1 MIRKANMAD
10 LDRIEE
16 IYNEIHTEIEEG
28 RARIGWTRG
37 IYPARDIAEDS
48 TRRRE
53 MFVMEKGGEIVASG
67 RINQYQG
74 PEYDN
79 AVWSFD
85 ADADSVMVLH
95 TLTVSPGCYGK
106 GYGTEFVAFYED
118 YARKCGCAA
127 LRIDTNAINL
137 PARALYKKLG
147 YAEAC
152 IVHTSFNGIDGVN
165 LVCLDKRIIGV
176 TD

>member
-10 LDRIEE
+10 LNRIEE
-16 IYNEIHTEIEEG
+16 IYNEIHTEIEQG
-28 RARIGWTRG
+28 RAQIGWTRG
-37 IYPARDIAEDS
+37 IYPTRSDAEES
-48 TRRRE
+48 IRRRE
-53 MFVMEKGGEIVASG
+53 MFVLEENGEIVASG

-85 ADADSVMVLH
+85 AEPDSVMVLH
-95 TLTVSPGCYGK
+95 TLTVSPKHSGRGF
-106 GYGTEFVAFYED
+106 GRQFVAFYENH
-118 YARKCGCAA
+118 ARECGCTA

-152 IVHTSFNGIDGVN
+152 IVHTDFNGLNGIN
-165 LVCLDKRIIGV
+165 LVCLDKKL
-176 TD
+176 

>member
-10 LDRIEE
+10 LNRIEE

-28 RARIGWTRG
+28 RAQIGWTRG
-37 IYPARDIAEDS
+37 IYPVRDIAEDS
-48 TRRRE
+48 IRRRE
-53 MFVMEKGGEIVASG
+53 MFVMEKDGMIVASG

-85 ADADSVMVLH
+85 VDPDSVMVLH
-95 TLTVSPGCYGK
+95 TLTVSPKHYGK
-106 GYGTEFVAFYED
+106 GYGREFAAFYEN
-118 YARKCGCAA
+118 YARKCGCTA

-137 PARALYKKLG
+137 PARSLYKKLG
-147 YAEAC
+147 YTEAC
-152 IVHTSFNGIDGVN
+152 IVYTSFNGIDGVN
-165 LVCLDKRIIGV
+165 LVCLDKKL
-176 TD
+176 

>member
-1 MIRKANMAD
+1 MIRKATLCD

-28 RARIGWTRG
+28 RAQIGWTRG
-37 IYPARDIAEDS
+37 VYPARDIAEDS
-48 TRRRE
+48 IRRRE
-53 MFVMEKGGEIVASG
+53 MFVMEKDGMIVASG

-85 ADADSVMVLH
+85 ADPDSVMVLH
-95 TLTVSPGCYGK
+95 TLTVSPICKGK

-118 YARKCGCAA
+118 FARKSSCTA
-127 LRIDTNAINL
+127 LRIDTNAINSA
-137 PARALYKKLG
+137 ARRLYAKLG

-152 IVHTSFNGIDGVN
+152 IVYTSFNGIDGVN
-165 LVCLDKRIIGV
+165 LVCLDKRI
-176 TD
+176 